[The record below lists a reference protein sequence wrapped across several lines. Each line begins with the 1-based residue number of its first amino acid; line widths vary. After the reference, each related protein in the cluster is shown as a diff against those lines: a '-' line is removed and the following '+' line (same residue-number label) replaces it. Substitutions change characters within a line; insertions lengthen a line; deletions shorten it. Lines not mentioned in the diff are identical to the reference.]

1 MRETTRVA
9 IRMRDVGLAL
19 RAAGDFGQALNRIR
33 LQKFIYLVDAASR
46 IFDIVP
52 IRVGHITYKHGP
64 YDRFIQNAVDSLA
77 FRGFV
82 NIIRLQEDESG
93 NLQTEYS
100 LSDPGVRWTT
110 KLKENQAIESQWNLV
125 HSVSMHVNSL
135 GWQRL
140 RKLVY
145 AEPTF
150 LSTKGAGY
158 GQHLRTDDA
167 SSSSA
172 NSLIQLAQAAITSGF
187 AKKELSADKLL
198 TIFFRFLDQYA
209 SMDALR

>member
-1 MRETTRVA
+1 MQETTRIA

-64 YDRFIQNAVDSLA
+64 YDRSIQNAVDSLA
-77 FRGFV
+77 FRGLV

-100 LSDPGVRWTT
+100 LSSPGVLWTT
-110 KLKENQAIESQWNLV
+110 KLKNNQSIEGQWNLV
-125 HSVSMHVNSL
+125 HSISTHVNLL
-135 GWQRL
+135 GWERL

-150 LSTKGAGY
+150 LSTKGYGY
-158 GQHLRTDDA
+158 GQRLRTDDV
-167 SSSSA
+167 SFSSA
-172 NSLIQLAQAAITSGF
+172 YSLIQLAQNVINSGF
-187 AKKELSADKLL
+187 AKKELPPDKLL
-198 TIFFRFLDQYA
+198 TVFFRFLDQY
-209 SMDALR
+209 SSRDALR